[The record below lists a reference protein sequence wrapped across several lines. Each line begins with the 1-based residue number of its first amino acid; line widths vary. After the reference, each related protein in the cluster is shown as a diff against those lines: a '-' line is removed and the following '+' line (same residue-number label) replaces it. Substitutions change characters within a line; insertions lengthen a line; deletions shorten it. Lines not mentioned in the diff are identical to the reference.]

1 MVADIPGLLDMV
13 ELPEGTFWMGLAED
27 DAQAYDTV
35 SGFAIGR
42 VVVTC
47 RLYREVMTEDTAAVY
62 LNTRGSPHV
71 IRSRARRFAGSN
83 TRTATAQR
91 LR

>member
-35 SGFAIGR
+35 SGFAIR
-42 VVVTC
+42 HVVVTC
-47 RLYREVMTEDTAAVY
+47 RLYWEVMTEYTAAVY
-62 LNTRGSPHV
+62 LNIRGLPHMS
-71 IRSRARRFAGSN
+71 RSRARRFAGSN
-83 TRTATAQR
+83 TRTANA
-91 LR
+91 

>member
-47 RLYREVMTEDTAAVY
+47 QIESTQVRWEQYAHGYRPATEVEWE
-62 LNTRGSPHV
+62 
-71 IRSRARRFAGSN
+71 
-83 TRTATAQR
+83 
-91 LR
+91 